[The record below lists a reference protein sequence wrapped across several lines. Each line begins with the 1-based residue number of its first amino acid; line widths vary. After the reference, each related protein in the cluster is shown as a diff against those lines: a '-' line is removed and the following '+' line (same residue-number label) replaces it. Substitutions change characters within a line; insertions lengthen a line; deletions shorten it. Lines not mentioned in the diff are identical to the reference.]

1 MILILLK
8 QKKIFCLKCSYDE
21 EQSVFCKDF
30 LFTPSLSIFNH
41 VVLVEQMCFD
51 KMCFTNHSAF
61 LKLITQKSVQKD
73 ALCIWVFYRKL
84 SLLYMYY
91 NICKYEKF
99 KIWYFYL
106 FIYHIL
112 SVSLPF
118 RCVLFIESFYTHYPL
133 SYVDVI
139 CRILEIQNVI
149 YIYLIQCKSRT
160 SSTRK
165 KN

>member
-73 ALCIWVFYRKL
+73 ALCI
-84 SLLYMYY
+84 
-91 NICKYEKF
+91 
-99 KIWYFYL
+99 
-106 FIYHIL
+106 
-112 SVSLPF
+112 
-118 RCVLFIESFYTHYPL
+118 
-133 SYVDVI
+133 
-139 CRILEIQNVI
+139 
-149 YIYLIQCKSRT
+149 
-160 SSTRK
+160 
-165 KN
+165 

>member
-1 MILILLK
+1 MLYKSQCIS
-8 QKKIFCLKCSYDE
+8 KIYHSKECTEGCLVYMS
-21 EQSVFCKDF
+21 F
-30 LFTPSLSIFNH
+30 
-41 VVLVEQMCFD
+41 
-51 KMCFTNHSAF
+51 
-61 LKLITQKSVQKD
+61 
-73 ALCIWVFYRKL
+73 FYRKL

-160 SSTRK
+160 SSTK
-165 KN
+165 KKLINFKFVVNWWATIQQKMMILFFYMQLLIEYRHFIHK